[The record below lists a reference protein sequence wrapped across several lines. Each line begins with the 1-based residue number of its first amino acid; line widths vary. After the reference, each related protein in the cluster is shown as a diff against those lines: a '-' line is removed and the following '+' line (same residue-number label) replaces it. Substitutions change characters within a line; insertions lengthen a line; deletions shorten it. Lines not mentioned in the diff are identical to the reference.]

1 ITFSQTYSLNGFINE
16 LKQYQKVEL
25 HESILKVIGIFEQS
39 VDEITFFREYA
50 YDGTLR
56 QYLEQNFC
64 IIDWNDRLHLAKQL
78 VSAVKCL
85 HENDIIHMNLN
96 SENIFVH
103 KGDIKINI
111 FKYQNKCLDESK
123 FTPYIDP
130 QYLQSSKTYNLNKSS
145 DIYSIGVLIWEISS
159 RTIPFRSEFSNVSSL
174 LKAIII
180 DRKRETAVLG
190 TPKAYEKIYTKC
202 WQHES
207 LQRPTIQEV
216 FKTLNSI
223 NFDDICKEENE
234 IKYGMNRKYMSD
246 KLMHYIDWRNETV
259 KELKLI
265 SSIITSFK
273 KTTSLSIIETL
284 KEENGNCQGSI
295 LDITSLPAFNLRLKH
310 VHGELRFLYG
320 LNRLFLSQF
329 DKQGISETTTCSI
342 ICQIE
347 RYISNHDTKP
357 NLILKQYCNHKYKHY
372 FTSIIGFFYE
382 YGIGTDVNHYM
393 AYDMYSKAIKDICV
407 TSSSNDQD
415 NLSNNLLKE
424 NQRIGLI
431 SLGLLYK
438 YGRGIEVNQL
448 KAFRLFLKSISKG
461 SLLGIIKQ
469 EDTNNNY
476 KTGEKIKNR

>member
-1 ITFSQTYSLNGFINE
+1 MSRLNLIDFNKFLEGSHIKFIPNSLENFKSDFKFLSSNSYKVFLIKYNKFVIQRKITFSQTYSLNDFINE

-39 VDEITFFREYA
+39 
-50 YDGTLR
+50 
-56 QYLEQNFC
+56 
-64 IIDWNDRLHLAKQL
+64 
-78 VSAVKCL
+78 
-85 HENDIIHMNLN
+85 N
-96 SENIFVH
+96 SETIFVH
-103 KGDIKINI
+103 KGDIKINV
-111 FKYQNKCLDESK
+111 FKCQNKCLDESK

-145 DIYSIGVLIWEISS
+145 DIYSIGVLLWEISS
-159 RTIPFRSEFSNVSSL
+159 RTIPFRSEFSDNSSL
-174 LKAIII
+174 LLAIII

-207 LQRPTIQEV
+207 LQRPSIQKV
-216 FKTLNSI
+216 FNTLNSI

-234 IKYGMNRKYMSD
+234 VKYGMNRKHMSD
-246 KLMHYIDWRNETV
+246 KLMHYIEWRNETV

-273 KTTSLSIIETL
+273 KTSSLSVIETL
-284 KEENGNCQGSI
+284 KEEIGNSQGNI
-295 LDITSLPAFNLRLKH
+295 LDITSLPALNHF
-310 VHGELRFLYG
+310 HGELRFLYG
-320 LNRLFLSQF
+320 LNQLFISQF

-342 ICQIE
+342 IFHIE
-347 RYISNHDTKP
+347 SYISNHVTKP
-357 NLILKQYCNHKYKHY
+357 NVILKQYCNHKYRHY

-382 YGIGTDVNHYM
+382 YGIGTDINHYM
-393 AYDMYSKAIKDICV
+393 AYDMYSKAIKDVCV
-407 TSSSNDQD
+407 TISSDDQD
-415 NLSNNLLKE
+415 YLSNNLLKE

-461 SLLGIIKQ
+461 SLLGMCYVGDCYDDGHGVVQ
-469 EDTNNNY
+469 D
-476 KTGEKIKNR
+476 KNIQL